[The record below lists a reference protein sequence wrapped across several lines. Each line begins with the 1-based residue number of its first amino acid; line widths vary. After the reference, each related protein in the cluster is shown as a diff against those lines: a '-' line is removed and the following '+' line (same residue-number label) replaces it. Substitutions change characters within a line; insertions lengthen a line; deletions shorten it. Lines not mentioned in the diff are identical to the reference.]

1 MRIFVTFTSIFLLRA
16 TDEAEMKTAS
26 IAFKK
31 YQVQRVVE
39 LRSIPRCPPFL
50 FVFLVLPLDALGWA
64 LRKARVLDPD
74 SKVLLSLGWSARPGF
89 QWEMRTS
96 AGTISTGKP
105 GAEGDHFKP
114 DGAALKHACAALQ
127 AAREVSISCVR

>member
-1 MRIFVTFTSIFLLRA
+1 M
-16 TDEAEMKTAS
+16 AS

-64 LRKARVLDPD
+64 LRKARVLTPD
-74 SKVLLSLGWSARPGF
+74 SNVLLSLGWSTRPGF
-89 QWEMRTS
+89 PWEMRNYYH
-96 AGTISTGKP
+96 

-114 DGAALKHACAALQ
+114 DGAALKHACAALK
-127 AAREVSISCVR
+127 AAREVSITCVRLCPCVNLRCSWADFSRKLL